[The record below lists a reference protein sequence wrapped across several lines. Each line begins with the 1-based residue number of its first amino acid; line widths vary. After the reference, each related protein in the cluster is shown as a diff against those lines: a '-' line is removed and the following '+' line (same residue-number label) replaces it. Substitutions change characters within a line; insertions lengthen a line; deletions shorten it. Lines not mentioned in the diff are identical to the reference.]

1 MGLLTRLTSAI
12 DDRRARRLAR
22 LPGPIGDFHRAGGN
36 TLLWRDLPLSTAS
49 YLVDGGGFRGEWARE
64 VLWRYGGRCLLF
76 EAVPAFA
83 ERLRAEVAGND
94 RVEIVSAALSGR
106 DGPVAMQEDADSS
119 RMAVPGQPTFTVPG
133 LALPGALSARGVD
146 RVDCLKLNI
155 EGAEFDVLD
164 GLLDE
169 GWLPRVGVLLV
180 QFHRLDAGSEGR
192 REAIRARLAK
202 THREVFSFPWVWER
216 WDRREP

>member
-1 MGLLTRLTSAI
+1 MQLLKRIISAI
-12 DDRRARRLAR
+12 EDRRARRLSR

-36 TLLWRDLPLSTAS
+36 TLLWRDLPLSAES

-64 VLWRYGGRCLLF
+64 VLWRYGARCLLF

-83 ERLRAEVAGND
+83 GRLRSEVAGNA
-94 RVEIVSAALSGR
+94 RVEIVSAALSGS
-106 DGPVAMQEDADSS
+106 DGPIAMLENADSS

-133 LALPGALSARGVD
+133 VTLPGALAARAVN

-164 GLLDE
+164 GLLE
-169 GWLPRVGVLLV
+169 GGWLPRVGVLLV
-180 QFHRLDAGSEGR
+180 QFHRIDAGSEGR
-192 REAIRARLAK
+192 REAIRARLSK
-202 THREVFSFPWVWER
+202 THREVFCFPWVWER
-216 WDRREP
+216 WDSIQR